1 VGALIMIRIL
11 GLIISDN
18 NNGAFKSKS
27 MKESHNVLGQSVQQ
41 WSGAGLTGVTEDIQ
55 FITFEEMDKCKQFIS
70 TADQVIIN
78 WADQP
83 LVQAETFRDLLNTH
97 IRKGNKATAIFAD
110 YPLNSV
116 SEAAM
121 YTFNSIELLN
131 KLKELNVLNLSRDV
145 LKQIFLSL
153 NNTSKILTEHHRQFL
168 VVTDR
173 AVLAEVTSEIKARIH
188 RQIMLS
194 GVTIVDPSSTYIDV
208 NVDIGEDT
216 TILPNT
222 ILEGNTAIGEDCIIG
237 PNSRISNCKIGNNA
251 EVANSVAI
259 DSSIGDETHVG
270 PFAYLRPGSM
280 IGSKVKIGD
289 FVEIKKS
296 VIGDKTKISHL
307 TYVGD
312 AEVGTNVNIGCGVV
326 FVNYDGKH
334 KNKTIVGDNSF
345 IGCNTNLVSPVVVH
359 KDTYIAA
366 GSTITEEVP
375 ENSLAI
381 ARERQVNK
389 EDWVIKKD
397 MKRK

>member
-1 VGALIMIRIL
+1 MKKIL
-11 GLIISDN
+11 GLTISDN
-18 NNGAFKSKS
+18 NNSAFKSKS
-27 MKESHNVLGQSVQQ
+27 MKESHNVLGRSVQQ
-41 WSGAGLTGVTEDIQ
+41 WSASGMTEITTDIQ
-55 FITFEEMDKCKQFIS
+55 SITFEELEKCKQLVS
-70 TADQVIIN
+70 GAEQVIIN

-83 LVQAETFRDLLNTH
+83 LITDETFRDLLSRH
-97 IRKGNKATAIFAD
+97 KEEGNNATAVFSDNAPD
-110 YPLNSV
+110 SL
-116 SEAAM
+116 SEAAV
-121 YTFNSIELLN
+121 YIFNGSELLN
-131 KLKELNVLNLSRDV
+131 RLNEPDVQNLSREV
-145 LKQIFLSL
+145 LKQSFLSTK
-153 NNTSKILTEHHRQFL
+153 NTNKILTEDDYEFL

-173 AVLAEVTSEIKARIH
+173 IALADVTSELKARILGEV
-188 RQIMLS
+188 MLS
-194 GVTIVDPSSTYIDV
+194 GVTIVDPASTHIDADV
-208 NVDIGEDT
+208 CIGEDT

-222 ILEGNTAIGEDCIIG
+222 ILEGNTAIGEDCVIG
-237 PNSRISNCKIGNNA
+237 PNSRISNCKVGNNV

-280 IGSKVKIGD
+280 VGSKVKIGD

-312 AEVGTNVNIGCGVV
+312 AEVGSNVNIGCGVV

-334 KNKTIVGDNSF
+334 KNKTIIGDNSF

-359 KDTYIAA
+359 KDAYIAA

-381 ARERQVNK
+381 ARERQVIK
-389 EDWVIKKD
+389 EDWVIRKD

>member
-1 VGALIMIRIL
+1 MKRIL

-27 MKESHNVLGQSVQQ
+27 MKESHNILGQSVQQ
-41 WSGAGLTGVTEDIQ
+41 WSGAGLTGITEDIQ

>member
-1 VGALIMIRIL
+1 MKKIL

-18 NNGAFKSKS
+18 NNSAFKSKS

-41 WSGAGLTGVTEDIQ
+41 WSTAGLLEITTDTQ
-55 FITFEEMDKCKQFIS
+55 SITFEELEKCKQLVS

-83 LVQAETFRDLLNTH
+83 LISAETFQELFNKH
-97 IRKGNKATAIFAD
+97 NEEGNNATAVFAGWQD
-110 YPLNSV
+110 SV
-116 SEAAM
+116 SEAAV
-121 YTFNSIELLN
+121 YVFNASELLK
-131 KLKELNVLNLSRDV
+131 KLNELDVLNLSREV
-145 LKQIFLSL
+145 LKQTFLSL
-153 NNTSKILTEHHRQFL
+153 KNTSKNLTDDCNQFI
-168 VVTDR
+168 VVSDR
-173 AVLAEVTSEIKARIH
+173 IALAEVHSEIKARILSD
-188 RQIMLS
+188 IMLS
-194 GVTIVDPSSTYIDV
+194 GVTIVDPASTYIDA
-208 NVDIGEDT
+208 NVFIGEDSV
-216 TILPNT
+216 ILPNT
-222 ILEGNTAIGEDCIIG
+222 IIEGTTAIGEDCIIG
-237 PNSRISNCKIGNNA
+237 PNSRISNCKIGNNV
-251 EVANSVAI
+251 EVANSVAV

-280 IGSKVKIGD
+280 VGRKVKIGD
-289 FVEIKKS
+289 FVEIKKA

-326 FVNYDGKH
+326 FVNYDGKN
-334 KNKTIVGDNSF
+334 KNKTVVGDNSF

-359 KDTYIAA
+359 KDAYIAA

-381 ARERQVNK
+381 ARERQIIK

>member
-1 VGALIMIRIL
+1 MKKIL

-27 MKESHNVLGQSVQQ
+27 MKESHNVLGKSVQQ
-41 WSGAGLTGVTEDIQ
+41 WSGSGLTGIAGDIQ
-55 FITFEEMDKCKQFIS
+55 FITFKDMDKCKQLIS
-70 TADQVIIN
+70 TSEQVIIN

-83 LVQAETFRDLLNTH
+83 LILAETFQNLLNTH
-97 IRKGNKATAIFAD
+97 CREENKATAIFAD
-110 YPLNSV
+110 NILNCI
-116 SEAAM
+116 SEAAV
-121 YTFNSIELLN
+121 YVFDSNELLN
-131 KLKELNVLNLSRDV
+131 KINELDVLNLSRDV

-153 NNTSKILTEHHRQFL
+153 KNTSKILTEDDNQFP

-173 AVLAEVTSEIKARIH
+173 VVLAEVTSRIKARIL
-188 RQIMLS
+188 REIMLS

-237 PNSRISNCKIGNNA
+237 PNSRITNCKIGDNV
-251 EVANSVAI
+251 EVANSVAV

-280 IGSKVKIGD
+280 VGSKVKIGD

-296 VIGDKTKISHL
+296 VIGDRTKISHL

-326 FVNYDGKH
+326 FVNYNGKQ

-359 KDTYIAA
+359 KDAYIAA